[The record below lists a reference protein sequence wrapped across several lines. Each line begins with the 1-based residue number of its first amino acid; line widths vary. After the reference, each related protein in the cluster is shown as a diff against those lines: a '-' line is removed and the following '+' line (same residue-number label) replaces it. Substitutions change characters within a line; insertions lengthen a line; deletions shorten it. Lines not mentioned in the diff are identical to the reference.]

1 MWICE
6 SRVVPLT
13 LRLRLLLPVLVVAMF
28 VTLGPARPA
37 TAACECTK
45 LTVPEALTEATVAF
59 VGELQSVQPVD
70 TLTVMS
76 FRVDGVYKGE
86 VPTAFN
92 VATFSNPDEC
102 GLGTSPT
109 LGQWI
114 VFAVQFPPTD
124 GAFYASACS
133 PSGLLEPGV
142 PLPVELGT
150 ARPPSDAVQPA
161 TTSPPTT
168 ASPVVGAAD
177 TNDWVRPVAIA
188 ALAMAALGVISRILA
203 GRRRLV
209 V

>member
-1 MWICE
+1 
-6 SRVVPLT
+6 VPLT
-13 LRLRLLLPVLVVAMF
+13 SRLRFIVPVVLVAMM

-37 TAACECTK
+37 VAACDCTK

-76 FRVDGVYKGE
+76 FRVDAVYKGD
-86 VPTAFN
+86 VPTAFS

-102 GLGTSPT
+102 GFGTSPQ
-109 LGQWI
+109 LGEWM

-124 GAFYASACS
+124 GVFYASACS
-133 PSGLLEPGV
+133 PSGPIQPGQAV
-142 PLPVELGT
+142 PIELG
-150 ARPPSDAVQPA
+150 AGRPPSDAVPSA

-168 ASPVVGAAD
+168 LSPIVGAAD
-177 TNDWVRPVAIA
+177 TNDWIRPVAMA
-188 ALAMAALGVISRILA
+188 AIAMAALGLVARILA